1 VTDVLRMSA
10 RELGD
15 PVQFQVLPKADDALL
30 AHRPA

>member
-1 VTDVLRMSA
+1 VADVLRMSA

-15 PVQFQVLPKADDALL
+15 PVLFQVLPKADDALL